1 MNRVSEDI
9 RVLQRALQDP
19 RRPLNSG
26 IDQLA
31 GFDSVE
37 MERRSRMQDR
47 INTLNSL
54 IERACLWNHD
64 DRPSVM
70 VLWEAEVHMDG
81 VETLIRTAVISA
93 T

>member
-47 INTLNSL
+47 VDTLNSL
-54 IERACLWNHD
+54 IERACLSNHD
-64 DRPSVM
+64 DRPSVTI
-70 VLWEAEVHMDG
+70 LLEAEIHTDG
-81 VETLIRTAVISA
+81 VKRVYVLL
-93 T
+93 